1 MTCKTFLTRLQCG
14 RYYAIEFELLEVS
27 GKTVSGT
34 TYLQVLAHVN
44 NVKFIL
50 GDADVIRIAFHII
63 YYVNTASIQ
72 RISACVTSGMPI

>member
-1 MTCKTFLTRLQCG
+1 MNCKQFLTRLQCG
-14 RYYAIEFELLEVS
+14 RYYAVEFELLEVS

-50 GDADVIRIAFHII
+50 GDEDVMCIAYHII
-63 YYVNTASIQ
+63 YHVNTASFQ
-72 RISACVTSGMPI
+72 RISARVTSGMPI